1 MNEKRL
7 ERVAALIHREVAE
20 FLERRVKHPDFGFV
34 TVTSVKLARD
44 LKLGTIYVVCRGEEE
59 ERGITFRILEKLV
72 PSIRKQLKGA
82 LKLRW
87 IPNLVFKN
95 DETFDHADRIGL
107 LLRQIEGEEK
117 GT

>member
-7 ERVAALIHREVAE
+7 ERVGALIHRAVAA

-34 TVTSVKLARD
+34 TVTSVKLASD
-44 LKLGTIYVVCRGEEE
+44 LKIATIYVVCRGDEE
-59 ERGITFRILEKLV
+59 ERGISFRILEKLV
-72 PSIRKQLKGA
+72 PSIRKDLKGA

-87 IPNLVFKN
+87 IPHLVFKN

-107 LLRQIEGEEK
+107 LLREIEGEEK